1 MLAGALKVG
10 VGPGRIASEGSSTC
24 DTARDVLLRRM
35 KDVRE
40 RAVTHENSRG
50 WYAGVE
56 RELSK
61 RTFGSLTKRGVDR
74 TCVEAE
80 GGQVYARTT
89 TTIDDLRGAKGLM
102 LETEVACAGAG

>member
-1 MLAGALKVG
+1 MLAGALEVG

-40 RAVTHENSRG
+40 RTATHENSRG
-50 WYAGVE
+50 WYARVG

-61 RTFGSLTKRGVDR
+61 RTFGSLTERGVDH
-74 TCVEAE
+74 TCVEVE
-80 GGQVYARTT
+80 
-89 TTIDDLRGAKGLM
+89 M
-102 LETEVACAGAG
+102 E